1 MFVVRMLLW
10 TPCSLE
16 CFLQY
21 ITAYRYPGGQ
31 VRWHWEAHT
40 AAALCLYSVSDT
52 VLASGGRDGMLHGS
66 IQAHFFLI
74 LFFILVISFPRC
86 QYGICLATNQPQ
98 CAPLSTREQ
107 SMYACIRVYVLS
119 FVFLDHFIGSTHI
132 GTHILRKCVAGTV
145 DSSTVVTGCA
155 DKLVRVI
162 RVASSAT
169 VAELCG
175 HTGSIEVLHC
185 PHHLNV
191 HLEL

>member
-1 MFVVRMLLW
+1 M
-10 TPCSLE
+10 
-16 CFLQY
+16 
-21 ITAYRYPGGQ
+21 
-31 VRWHWEAHT
+31 RWHWEAHT
-40 AAALCLYSVSDT
+40 AAAMCLYSVSDT

-66 IQAHFFLI
+66 IQAHFLS
-74 LFFILVISFPRC
+74 LFFNSGFFFLRF

-119 FVFLDHFIGSTHI
+119 FVFLDHFAGSPHI

-145 DSSTVVTGCA
+145 DGSTVVTGCA
-155 DKLVRVI
+155 DKVVRVI

-175 HTGSIEVLHC
+175 HTGSIEVHHFL
-185 PHHLNV
+185 HHLNV